1 MTICTACLSK
11 HRVAVDDALML
22 GVSVRDVASQFQ
34 LTKSAVARH
43 RAGCLQPKVAAAARL
58 VAPAT
63 EVRRDIIRAK
73 AVASGEVTA
82 NHDDILSLTALM
94 GRLARSLERL
104 EVAADSAAGSDLH
117 QSLAALSGQLHRG
130 IESAAKIQGLYA
142 EPAAADG
149 PPRFSLTITM
159 PSAAVSTGGLVNVT
173 PSPARAAGPEPFNM
187 VLNFP
192 GAPLCPEVA
201 EMNGSRV
208 PS

>member
-22 GVSVRDVASQFQ
+22 GVSVREVASQFQ

-73 AVASGEVTA
+73 AVASGEVSA

-104 EVAADSAAGSDLH
+104 EVAADTAASSNLH

-142 EPAAADG
+142 EPAVADG
-149 PPRFSLTITM
+149 LPRFSLTITV
-159 PSAAVSTGGLVNVT
+159 PAASGSSSDPLNVT
-173 PSPARAAGPEPFNM
+173 PGGRGEVVKAPFSMNLQFPDRLDAA
-187 VLNFP
+187 
-192 GAPLCPEVA
+192 AA
-201 EMNGSRV
+201 
-208 PS
+208 